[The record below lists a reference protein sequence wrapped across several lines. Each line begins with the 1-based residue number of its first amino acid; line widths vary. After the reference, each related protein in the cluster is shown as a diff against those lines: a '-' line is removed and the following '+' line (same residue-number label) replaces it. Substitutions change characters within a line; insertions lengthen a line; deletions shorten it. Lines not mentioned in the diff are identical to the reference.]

1 MPDEDNEKIGAVS
14 QHRYEEIVAELRDV
28 VEQQTRGTFTIG
40 DRALE
45 VEPMREKGGRPAADP
60 QLQSVFTVAD
70 SLHRLA
76 EDIGLAY
83 STMKTARWA
92 ASRWPKDRRQAGVS
106 FTVHRILAH
115 IDDENE
121 RFHVVAHP
129 PDNVVRWT
137 PDHAKRYV
145 GMQPQVPVTPQ
156 EKVTAI
162 HSLAVDEE
170 VAATVT
176 ADLLKRPDVVDQVT
190 GQDKVRA
197 VEHLTRDQAVAA
209 EVTTGLLRRPDV
221 VAQVEPAEKVRV
233 VEELTRDEQVAHQA
247 ATGLLRRPNVAFK
260 AMADPTARHQVN
272 HAQAEQ
278 GRQAR
283 EEFERSDHPA
293 APVVKRLDESI
304 EFLDLLTACHAFV
317 AAAGRIVPGLRDRQL
332 GGDERDVLSQN
343 VARVRATCDWVET
356 AVDTGKVDMDEALA
370 RLLRGE

>member
-1 MPDEDNEKIGAVS
+1 M
-14 QHRYEEIVAELRDV
+14 AELRDV
-28 VEQQTRGTFTIG
+28 VEQQTRGSFTVG

-45 VEPMREKGGRPAADP
+45 VEPMRDKGGRPAADP
-60 QLQSVFTVAD
+60 GLESVFTVTD

-83 STMKTARWA
+83 GTVKTARWTS
-92 ASRWPKDRRQAGVS
+92 SRWPKDRRQPGVS

-115 IDDENE
+115 IEDDGQ
-121 RFHVVAHP
+121 RFHAIAHP
-129 PDNVVRWT
+129 PAKVGRWT

-145 GMQPQVPVTPQ
+145 GQQPQVPVTPQ

-162 HSLAVDEE
+162 HSLARDEE
-170 VAATVT
+170 VAVTVT
-176 ADLLKRPDVVDQVT
+176 ADLLKRPDVVEQVAAA
-190 GQDKVRA
+190 DKVRV
-197 VEHLTRDQAVAA
+197 VEHLTRDRSVAA

-233 VEELTRDEQVAHQA
+233 VEELTRDEQVASQA
-247 ATGLLRRPNVAFK
+247 ATGLLRRPDVAFK
-260 AMADPTARHQVN
+260 AMADDTARHQVN
-272 HAQAEQ
+272 HAQAER

-293 APVVKRLDESI
+293 APVVKRLDQTI

-332 GGDERDVLSQN
+332 GGDERGVLREN

-356 AVDTGKVDMDEALA
+356 AVDTGRVDMDDALA